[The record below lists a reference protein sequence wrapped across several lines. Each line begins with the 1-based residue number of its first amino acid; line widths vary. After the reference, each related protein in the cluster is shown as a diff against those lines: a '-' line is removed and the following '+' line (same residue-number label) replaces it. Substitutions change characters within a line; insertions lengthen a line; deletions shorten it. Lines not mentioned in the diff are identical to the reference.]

1 MMSNSSNVKEIDKS
15 IESIDVFCTQIR
27 IRISC
32 NTGKSFI
39 YTSTP
44 SSILVKSLQE
54 SSNIHRIRGYEI
66 EDMGRQLQN
75 EDWD

>member
-1 MMSNSSNVKEIDKS
+1 MISNSSNVKEIDKS
-15 IESIDVFCTQIR
+15 IESIDAFCTQIR

-39 YTSTP
+39 NTSTT
-44 SSILVKSLQE
+44 SSILVKSLQG
-54 SSNIHRIRGYEI
+54 SNIHQIRGYEI

-75 EDWD
+75 QDPD